1 LDGTPADTAAV
12 KPLLEKYMKGTAL
25 IIGMTGGI
33 GGATARALAARGFR
47 IRAMHRNAAAQ
58 RQRNVEWVQGDAM
71 SAADVMAA
79 AAGAAVIVH
88 AVNPPKYHDWRGLA
102 LPMLANTIAAARKTG
117 ATIVFPGTLYNYG
130 PDAGELVNE
139 QSPQNPVTRKGR
151 IRAEMEWMLLDASRA
166 GARVIIV
173 RAGDF
178 FGPGAGGNW
187 FSQALVRPGKAVSR
201 VFYPGRH
208 AVGHSWAYLPDLAD
222 AIAGL
227 VQRRGGFGAFETFH
241 FEGHWLP
248 RGVEMAEAI
257 CTVAD
262 LPFRRIRAAA
272 LVGDAGACHPSSR
285 VSGRRWRCAT
295 CGSNRW
301 RSTTASWWRR
311 WEANRTRPARRR
323 PRHPRG
329 TGLPRGWRR
338 RYAAAIICRSMNFW
352 TLPVTVIGKVSRKRT

>member
-1 LDGTPADTAAV
+1 
-12 KPLLEKYMKGTAL
+12 MKGTAL

-201 VFYPGRH
+201 VFYPGPH

-262 LPFRRIRAAA
+262 LPFRRIRPLPWWAMRALSPFVESFRETLEMRYLWQRPLALDNRKLVAALGSEPQTALHDAVHDTLEALGCLEGGAGATRRPSSAAA
-272 LVGDAGACHPSSR
+272 
-285 VSGRRWRCAT
+285 
-295 CGSNRW
+295 
-301 RSTTASWWRR
+301 
-311 WEANRTRPARRR
+311 
-323 PRHPRG
+323 
-329 TGLPRGWRR
+329 
-338 RYAAAIICRSMNFW
+338 
-352 TLPVTVIGKVSRKRT
+352 